1 MCCKIFS
8 KMIGFKK
15 KTPKEWVFGNKPVV
29 TWAAKNNVKF
39 DMTTMTKI
47 ILTQILGLED
57 IDLVVITNDKAITKF
72 DTNDLELQAILQ
84 ADPDRHR
91 YRLTY
96 HSRVGAANMLPILC
110 HEMIHLKQH
119 DKGELKLVKGGAI
132 WKGTFY
138 DKEIPY
144 FERPWEIEAN
154 DNMTKIEKKAK
165 ELYYE

>member
-8 KMIGFKK
+8 KMIGLKK
-15 KTPKEWVFGNKPVV
+15 KTPREWTFGKKPVV
-29 TWAAKNNVKF
+29 MWAAKNKVKF
-39 DMTTMTKI
+39 DMTTMAKI
-47 ILTQILGLED
+47 ILTQILGLEN
-57 IDLVVITNDKAITKF
+57 IELVVITNDKAISKF

-96 HSRVGAANMLPILC
+96 HSRVGAANILPILC

-119 DKGELKLVKGGAI
+119 DKGELKLVKGGAM
-132 WKGTFY
+132 WKGIFY
-138 DKEIPY
+138 DKETPY
-144 FERPWEIEAN
+144 FERPWEKEAN
-154 DNMTKIEKKAK
+154 ADMGKIEKKAK